1 MNKKICYIKNYHISF
16 FSYDIFLSSYSK
28 DSNIYNNLENESEEV
43 VEANFANLT
52 LKDEEDIINNEEIE
66 LAGGGPM
73 EVLKRDFLI

>member
-1 MNKKICYIKNYHISF
+1 M
-16 FSYDIFLSSYSK
+16 
-28 DSNIYNNLENESEEV
+28 

-52 LKDEEDIINNEEIE
+52 LKDEEDIINNEKIE